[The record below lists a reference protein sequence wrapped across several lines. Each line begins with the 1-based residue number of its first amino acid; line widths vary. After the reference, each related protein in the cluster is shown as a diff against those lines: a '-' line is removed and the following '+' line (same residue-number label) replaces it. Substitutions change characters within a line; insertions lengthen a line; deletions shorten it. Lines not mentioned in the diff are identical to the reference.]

1 MRVIVPCDFTKVVP
15 AAMSY
20 AVKMS
25 KMGSVEVDLLHV
37 YEGGAGGAK
46 LSRDQAV
53 VHLEQAAK
61 EYAQTYGVKVNALLE
76 DGTIEGTI
84 AAVAEERHAEYV
96 VMGTHGISG
105 MQRFFGSKAIKVVSS
120 SAVPFLV
127 VQAPAAQTV
136 FKRLVM
142 PLGAR
147 SEDMEKLNW
156 CIRLVKE
163 YGSELHVVQSYFADP
178 TFQRKSAANLA
189 LLERLCDNNGLRY
202 EVHSVPK
209 GKKLISELERVAREK
224 ECDWMLIMITQ
235 SVGGIATAF
244 NSIDQDFMANSLGI
258 PVMCVNPTMA
268 SRW

>member
-1 MRVIVPCDFTKVVP
+1 MKVIVPCDFTKVVP

-25 KMGSVEVDLLHV
+25 TVESIEVDLLHV
-37 YEGGAGGAK
+37 YEGGSSSMK
-46 LSRDQAV
+46 LSRDQAG
-53 VHLEQAAK
+53 VHLEQVAK
-61 EYAQTYGVKVNALLE
+61 EYSQTYGVAVNPLLE
-76 DGTIEGTI
+76 DGSIETTI

-105 MQRFFGSKAIKVVSS
+105 MQRFFGSKAIKVVSN

-142 PLGAR
+142 PLGGR

-156 CIRLVKE
+156 CVRLLKE
-163 YGSELHVVQSYFADP
+163 YGSELHVVPSNFTDP
-178 TFQRKSAANLA
+178 TFQRKAAANLA
-189 LLERLCDNNGLRY
+189 LLERLCENNGLRY
-202 EVHSVPK
+202 AVHPVPK
-209 GKKLISELERVAREK
+209 GKKLITELEHVARK
-224 ECDWMLIMITQ
+224 NECDWMLIMITQ
-235 SVGGIATAF
+235 NVGGIATAF
-244 NSIDQDFMANSLGI
+244 NSIDQDFMANELGI